1 MHNLFYHHQRNRLRR
16 PAPSRGRRL
25 LSGICTLS
33 LAFSLFCT
41 QALPVSAGIKED
53 NIAANRAVP
62 VESNLVENWPTGPIV
77 NAESAI
83 LIEANTGTILYAK
96 NIHEKQYPASTTKIL
111 TTLIAHETCSMDEL
125 VSFSKDAVFDIDRG
139 SNHIAIDVGEKL
151 TMEDCLKAILI
162 RSANE
167 VSLAV
172 AEHISG
178 GAWEE
183 FAPIMNARAKE
194 LGCLN
199 SNFVNPNGLPDE
211 NHYTTAYDLA
221 MIGKAFFAN
230 ETLCKITLSPML
242 KIAASEYQP
251 DDIAEVNQME
261 LISRGKYAYEYL
273 VGCKTGYTNAARSA
287 LVSCAEKNGLKLICV
302 VLRDEAPYQYEDT
315 IALFEYGFSNFDK
328 VNVSQT
334 ETKYNIENTG
344 SFYSGNDIFGSSQ
357 PLLSLN
363 KSDCIILPKTIEFT
377 DLISSISYDTP
388 DAGQAALI
396 TYSYN
401 DVILGTVSVDL
412 TTPKTENQPFGN
424 ADDWKDDASDN
435 PDTGNVPAEGT
446 DNNTDTAQKDSQ
458 QSAPS
463 FVFVNVGKILLWAL
477 GIAVVILLL
486 VIIRAFLKNYQI
498 NRRRARRR
506 RTAVRRPS
514 STPRSSRDS
523 YYQENRRHPK
533 LYVNRRRSDGLYLDD
548 RVSGQRRRSKPTR
561 QQLARRRRRN
571 TLINKFRDYD

>member
-1 MHNLFYHHQRNRLRR
+1 MHNLFYHKQTSGPKTGLPIHIRH
-16 PAPSRGRRL
+16 L
-25 LSGICTLS
+25 LTDISTLT
-33 LAFSLFCT
+33 LVFSLFCT
-41 QALPVSAGIKED
+41 QTLAVSAGIKED
-53 NIAANRAVP
+53 NIAANKAVP
-62 VESNLVENWPTGPIV
+62 IESNLVENWPTGPV
-77 NAESAI
+77 VSAESAI
-83 LIEANTGTILYAK
+83 LIEANTGTILYEK

-111 TTLIAHETCSMDEL
+111 TTLIAHETCTMDEL
-125 VSFSKDAVFDIDRG
+125 VSFSHDAVFDIDRG

-199 SNFVNPNGLPDE
+199 SNFVNPNGLPNED
-211 NHYTTAYDLA
+211 HYTTAYDLA

-230 ETLCKITLSPML
+230 EALCKITLSPL
-242 KIAASEYQP
+242 LQIAASEYQP
-251 DDIAEVNQME
+251 DDITEVNQME

-273 VGCKTGYTNAARSA
+273 VGCKTGYTNDARST

-328 VNVSQT
+328 INVSQT

-344 SFYSGNDIFGSSQ
+344 SFYSGNDLFGSSR

-363 KSDCIILPKTIEFT
+363 KYDCIILPKTVAFE
-377 DLISSISYDTP
+377 DLTSAISYDTT
-388 DAGQAALI
+388 DANQAALI
-396 TYSYN
+396 TYRYN
-401 DVILGTVSVDL
+401 DVTLGTVSVDL
-412 TTPKTENQPFGN
+412 AMSKEDKHPFGN
-424 ADDWKDDASDN
+424 SEDWTDDETSPDNTGDSTGSDSTN
-435 PDTGNVPAEGT
+435 EPNQDTEQNSSQPSGISFIFINVP
-446 DNNTDTAQKDSQ
+446 
-458 QSAPS
+458 
-463 FVFVNVGKILLWAL
+463 KILFWVL
-477 GIAVVILLL
+477 GIAAAVLLFF
-486 VIIRAFLKNYQI
+486 IIRAFLKNYQI
-498 NRRRARRR
+498 NPRRGRRR
-506 RTAVRRPS
+506 RVAARR
-514 STPRSSRDS
+514 
-523 YYQENRRHPK
+523 Y
-533 LYVNRRRSDGLYLDD
+533 
-548 RVSGQRRRSKPTR
+548 KPTR

-571 TLINKFRDYD
+571 SIINKFRDYD